1 MDSTMAAR
9 RSHAIGVVTPVVSPA
24 ELYEVIVAACS
35 QNFSQIQASGQ
46 RLKQMLEM
54 FGTFD
59 ALQDIAARP
68 NTPLP
73 IRQQAIIQFKNTVV
87 NHWRSRKCV
96 LILEHRYPYHS
107 LIHVRSIDYSQMNT
121 ECVYDKDVYT
131 SWMKKTKQSVFLY
144 NSAYLILS

>member
-1 MDSTMAAR
+1 MDSQSTVAAR

-35 QNFSQIQASGQ
+35 QNYSQIQASGH
-46 RLKQMLEM
+46 RLKQMFEM

-73 IRQQAIIQFKNTVV
+73 IRLQAIIQFKNTVV

-96 LILEHRYPYHS
+96 LKLEHRYP
-107 LIHVRSIDYSQMNT
+107 
-121 ECVYDKDVYT
+121 
-131 SWMKKTKQSVFLY
+131 
-144 NSAYLILS
+144 

>member
-1 MDSTMAAR
+1 MAAR
-9 RSHAIGVVTPVVSPA
+9 RSHAIGVVAPVVSPA

-35 QNFSQIQASGQ
+35 QNYSQIQASGQ

-73 IRQQAIIQFKNTVV
+73 IRLQAIIQFKNTVV

-96 LILEHRYPYHS
+96 SRISISVTFLDSCQILRLLSDEHRVRIRQRCLYFLDEEDETVSFS
-107 LIHVRSIDYSQMNT
+107 L
-121 ECVYDKDVYT
+121 
-131 SWMKKTKQSVFLY
+131 
-144 NSAYLILS
+144 

>member
-1 MDSTMAAR
+1 MDSTAAAR

-35 QNFSQIQASGQ
+35 QNYSHMQASSQ

-68 NTPLP
+68 NTLLA
-73 IRQQAIIQFKNTVV
+73 IRQQAIIQFKNAVV
-87 NHWRSRKCV
+87 HHWRSRKCV
-96 LILEHRYPYHS
+96 LNLEGRCP
-107 LIHVRSIDYSQMNT
+107 
-121 ECVYDKDVYT
+121 
-131 SWMKKTKQSVFLY
+131 
-144 NSAYLILS
+144 

>member
-1 MDSTMAAR
+1 MDSSVVAR
-9 RSHAIGVVTPVVSPA
+9 RSHAIGLVAPPVSPA

-35 QNFSQIQASGQ
+35 QNLSQIQASGH

-73 IRQQAIIQFKNTVV
+73 IRVQAVIQFKNTVV

-96 LILEHRYPYHS
+96 LKLGHRYP
-107 LIHVRSIDYSQMNT
+107 
-121 ECVYDKDVYT
+121 
-131 SWMKKTKQSVFLY
+131 
-144 NSAYLILS
+144 